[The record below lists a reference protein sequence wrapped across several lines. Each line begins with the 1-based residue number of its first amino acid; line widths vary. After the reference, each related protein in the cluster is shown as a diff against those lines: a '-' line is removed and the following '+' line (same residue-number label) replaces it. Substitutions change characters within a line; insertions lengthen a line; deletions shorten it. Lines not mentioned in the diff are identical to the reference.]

1 MFVVSKNH
9 LTSDASSALEKQK
22 KGGQSLSRSLYSYLA
37 DGLRMRVEVDG
48 VVVLLEAVV
57 PARLDVRDL
66 HGIADRLDVARGRAG
81 LRAEERRNPR
91 AEEVAD

>member
-9 LTSDASSALEKQK
+9 LTSDASSALEKQNK
-22 KGGQSLSRSLYSYLA
+22 KGGQSLSRSLYLA

-57 PARLDVRDL
+57 PPRLDVRDL
-66 HGIADRLDVARGRAG
+66 HGVTDRLDVARGRAG
-81 LRAEERRNPR
+81 LRTEERRNPR

>member
-1 MFVVSKNH
+1 MILLLLK
-9 LTSDASSALEKQK
+9 TKQK
-22 KGGQSLSRSLYSYLA
+22 KEANRSFVPYLA
-37 DGLRMRVEVDG
+37 DGLRMRVEVDR

-66 HGIADRLDVARGRAG
+66 HGVADGLDVARGRAG

-91 AEEVAD
+91 AEEVAH